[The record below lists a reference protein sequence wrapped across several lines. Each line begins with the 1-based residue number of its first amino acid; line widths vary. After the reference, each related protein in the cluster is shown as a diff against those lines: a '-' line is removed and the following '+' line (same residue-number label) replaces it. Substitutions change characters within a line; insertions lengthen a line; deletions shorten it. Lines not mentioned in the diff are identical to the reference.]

1 MLLIGLTGSIATGK
15 STCSTILTS
24 PPFSLPIIDAD
35 RLSHSAITPT
45 TPLGKRGYKAI
56 IRYFGPTT
64 PDLLLPPDP
73 ETGIAYINRPALGQ
87 RVFGTDPQR
96 VKDRAVLNKIVHP
109 IVRKMTLRTIVRLW
123 WEGHWA
129 VLLDVPLLFE
139 SGFDL
144 LCGGVI
150 VVGLQDQEVQI
161 ERLLARDREVRG
173 GGGMTREDAE
183 RRVKSQMSVAEKVE
197 RVERCWD
204 GKGRRRRGF
213 VVWNDGSR
221 EELKEQLE
229 EVVWR
234 LKEGRGSVYTALG
247 RWFLPWVVWRA
258 MVVMVGNWW
267 RRKRFSEE
275 QRKVKAKI

>member
-15 STCSTILTS
+15 STCSTILSS

-35 RLSHSAITPT
+35 HLSRSAVTPT

-56 IRYFGPTT
+56 IRYFGPST
-64 PDLLLPPDP
+64 PELLLPPDP
-73 ETGIAYINRPALGQ
+73 ETGIAYINRPALGR

-109 IVRKMTLRTIVRLW
+109 IVMKMTLKAIVKHW

-129 VLLDVPLLFE
+129 VVLDVPLLFE

-150 VVGLQDQEVQI
+150 VVGLKDQEVQI
-161 ERLLARDREVRG
+161 ERLLARDREGGG
-173 GGGMTREDAE
+173 GGGMTRDDAE
-183 RRVKSQMSVAEKVE
+183 GRVKSQMSVAEKVE
-197 RVERCWD
+197 RVESCWD
-204 GKGRRRRGF
+204 GKGRRRGF

-221 EELKEQLE
+221 EELKGQLE
-229 EVVWR
+229 DVVGR
-234 LKEGRGSVYTALG
+234 LKKGRGAVYTGFG
-247 RWFLPWVVWRA
+247 RWFLPWGVWR
-258 MVVMVGNWW
+258 VVVIILGNWW
-267 RRKRFSEE
+267 RRRRFLNE
-275 QRKVKAKI
+275 QRRMKAKI

>member
-15 STCSTILTS
+15 STCSTILSS

-35 RLSHSAITPT
+35 HLSHSAVTPT

-56 IRYFGPTT
+56 IRYFGPST
-64 PDLLLPPDP
+64 PELLLPPDP
-73 ETGIAYINRPALGQ
+73 ETGIAYINRPALGR

-109 IVRKMTLRTIVRLW
+109 IVRKMTLKAIVKRW

-129 VLLDVPLLFE
+129 VVLDVPLLFE

-150 VVGLQDQEVQI
+150 IVGLKDQEVQI
-161 ERLLARDREVRG
+161 ERLLARDREIVG
-173 GGGMTREDAE
+173 GGEMTRDDAE
-183 RRVKSQMSVAEKVE
+183 GRVKSQMSVAEKVE
-197 RVERCWD
+197 RVESCWD
-204 GKGRRRRGF
+204 GKGRRRGF

-221 EELKEQLE
+221 EELKGQLE
-229 EVVWR
+229 DVVGR
-234 LKEGRGSVYTALG
+234 LRQGRGAVYTGFG
-247 RWFLPWVVWRA
+247 RWFPPWVVWR
-258 MVVMVGNWW
+258 VVVVILGNWW
-267 RRKRFSEE
+267 RRRRYLKE
-275 QRKVKAKI
+275 QRRMKAKI